1 MIEAKNFLKIMVKK
15 MFDIVLTYNT
25 KKDEDWESQLTRD
38 VANYGAD
45 GYKVNDVVRK
55 DIFVFVY
62 FVSADE

>member
-1 MIEAKNFLKIMVKK
+1 
-15 MFDIVLTYNT
+15 MFEIVLTYNT
-25 KKDEDWESQLTRD
+25 KKDEDWESQLTKD